1 MTFKH
6 VTFSNNNLHLH
17 ALNLKLMIEVLKEN
31 NVNQI
36 FVFKDPEDCIL

>member
-1 MTFKH
+1 MTFNH
-6 VTFSNNNLHLH
+6 VTFSNNNLNLH